1 MAILESAVEPREEI
15 LFLARE
21 MTQAPDNGDERIAW
35 MKSALKESLQKM
47 SQNGGEYAEEDSG
60 TLDERYGE

>member
-1 MAILESAVEPREEI
+1 
-15 LFLARE
+15 
-21 MTQAPDNGDERIAW
+21 